1 MYNETD
7 VIDFN
12 FTKHIRYNYPLAE
25 SILGKKK
32 KKKCN
37 FKIT

>member
-7 VIDFN
+7 AIDFN

-25 SILGKKK
+25 SILEKKK
-32 KKKCN
+32 KEM
-37 FKIT
+37 